1 MRTDDDVVYDGQ
13 DSGHDDVTK
22 GISQMDWPFLIKGIL
37 QSQTCALSTPD
48 TVAALLWAIVAV
60 FGIVYALLGYRCLR
74 AVGFLSGLMVGA
86 NGIFILQDFQITF
99 LGKPADSALAIVAG
113 LLGAVL
119 GSTYPV
125 ASVLISAFA
134 GALLSGAAMA
144 VCVATMPDNEFGY
157 REIYVAVVGG
167 AVICSVLTLCCV
179 KYVTILTS
187 SIVGTAMILCAIDFF
202 MHGLETI
209 NWILNMRP
217 HPMPPPCYGGVLI
230 AAWPVM
236 IVISIMVQCFI
247 TAWRVDHRKRLY
259 MRHHNHHNPGH
270 HHSGHMP
277 SHGHSQQQAMPGGG
291 GGGGTG
297 SGSNGGGHGAPMR
310 RSQSRTRETREEA
323 RQRKFRYLYQ
333 VRTARGD
340 IISQNFVSALQKRI
354 QLSGTETPSERSIK
368 TSSNERNTFRSDRT
382 HFTTIHDPDSELCD
396 KIEIVRD
403 IG

>member
-1 MRTDDDVVYDGQ
+1 MDNYDVAYD
-13 DSGHDDVTK
+13 GHDDAKDIIQV
-22 GISQMDWPFLIKGIL
+22 DWPFLIKGIL
-37 QSQTCALSTPD
+37 ENPTCAPTAPD
-48 TVAALLWAIVAV
+48 ALAALLWAIIAV

-74 AVGFLSGLMVGA
+74 AVGFLSGLLVGA
-86 NGIFILQDFQITF
+86 NGIFILQDFQITL

-179 KYVTILTS
+179 KYVTILAS
-187 SIVGTAMILCAIDFF
+187 SIVGTAMIISAIDFY

-209 NWILNMRP
+209 NWILNMKP
-217 HPMPPPCYGGVLI
+217 LPAPPPCYGGLLI
-230 AAWPVM
+230 AAWPVV

-247 TAWRVDHRKRLY
+247 TAWRVDHRKRVY
-259 MRHHNHHNPGH
+259 MRHHQHHAH
-270 HHSGHMP
+270 HLP
-277 SHGHSQQQAMPGGG
+277 QSQQQTAA
-291 GGGGTG
+291 
-297 SGSNGGGHGAPMR
+297 NAHVPMR
-310 RSQSRTRETREEA
+310 RAQSRTRETREEA